1 MGHQRD
7 VYVSSGFDSFD
18 RAYEPEMYCCDA
30 SISAAADNIATLNS
44 AVTYC
49 NSVQGTGSPTFTI
62 SADNLMVKGIDS
74 HYDSVATISTVNTLE
89 DSLSKLGKALKQLAD
104 MSGMDIDADYN
115 LKKKNDGVIKSQFS
129 NRLELGG
136 GIQKLK
142 KSALL
147 TI

>member
-18 RAYEPEMYCCDA
+18 RAYEPEIMYCNG
-30 SISAAADNIATLNS
+30 ISAAMDDITTLNS

-49 NSVQGTGSPTFTI
+49 SGVQGTSSPTLTI

-89 DSLSKLGKALKQLAD
+89 DGLSKLTKALKQLAD

-115 LKKKNDGVIKSQFS
+115 LKKKNEGIIKSQFS